1 MDCQDLALWTRCA
14 YQLFRPEI
22 WYEIEDNLNV
32 FHHIYSKE
40 YGNKMKVRKEV
51 EEYPNKPLKEAL
63 MDKLKDDHDNS
74 DKTFVVG

>member
-1 MDCQDLALWTRCA
+1 M
-14 YQLFRPEI
+14 
-22 WYEIEDNLNV
+22 EDNLNV

-40 YGNKMKVRKEV
+40 YGKEVKVRKEIQ
-51 EEYPNKPLKEAL
+51 YPNKPLEEAL